1 MAPLRHAKKIEMYSC
16 GFCSQQHQPHSS
28 MATSTTAIN
37 IIAEVRSL
45 SYLDARKVYDETAS
59 DNPTEDTTQENG
71 SIEAL
76 LAQIRQQPP
85 RIRKLI
91 HGVASEHLTEGLN
104 ELFQEIMKAR
114 PSGARVPLVVD
125 YSRTKG
131 LNDLLREIMK
141 A

>member
-1 MAPLRHAKKIEMYSC
+1 MA
-16 GFCSQQHQPHSS
+16 
-28 MATSTTAIN
+28 TTAIT
-37 IIAEVRSL
+37 ILEEVRSL
-45 SYLDARKVYDETAS
+45 SYLDARKVYDKTAS

-76 LAQIRQQPP
+76 LAQIRQQPL

-104 ELFQEIMKAR
+104 KLLREIMKAR
-114 PSGARVPLVVD
+114 PSGVRAPLVVD
-125 YSRTKG
+125 SSRTAG
-131 LNDLLREIMK
+131 LNELLREIMK